1 VEGRRQP
8 DKKKKK
14 KTLTVSDDEA
24 TKSTPQQLKTTP
36 KSRSDLAIA
45 IISNQSQEQRD
56 ATNSLNCVDYSRIK
70 AKKPQIFFPKK
81 KEEKQNTH

>member
-8 DKKKKK
+8 KKKKK

-56 ATNSLNCVDYSRIK
+56 ATNSLNCRLSSNQSQK
-70 AKKPQIFFPKK
+70 ASDFFSKK
-81 KEEKQNTH
+81 KEEKK